1 MTCVTLVGMAKRG
14 RRPAKLEL
22 RDGDRDALE
31 RLVNHPT
38 GQNRDARRARIVLL
52 ASEGLGTADIAKT
65 VGLGTSTVTR
75 WKKRY
80 REGGFHAL
88 TDAPRSGRP
97 RTVTDELVQQVVELT
112 LESKPK
118 GATHWATRGLAKK
131 VGISRSSVSRIW
143 QAFRLKPHRQDTFEL
158 SNDPHLVDKVHDVVG
173 LYLNPPANA
182 VVLSVDQ
189 KTQIQAL
196 ERTQTV
202 LPLSTGLIKAISP
215 KYKRHGTVDFFAA
228 LDIVTGRLIG
238 KTYKAHK
245 SADFIDFLAH
255 IDREIDAELDVHII
269 VDNHSIH
276 RSAETLEWL
285 SRHPRFHMHYTP
297 TYCSWLNQVEAIFAL
312 LTARQLKH
320 GVHTSVRQLTAAIN
334 EFVEAHNDDPQPFIW
349 TRTAEQI
356 IDSLGRFCA
365 GVLDR
370 HASD

>member
-1 MTCVTLVGMAKRG
+1 MAKRG
-14 RRPAKLEL
+14 RKAAKLEL
-22 RDGDRDALE
+22 REGDRAALE
-31 RLVNHPT
+31 RLLSRPT
-38 GQNRDARRARIVLL
+38 GTNRDARRARIVLM
-52 ASEGLGTADIAKT
+52 AADGYGTADIAT
-65 VGLGTSTVTR
+65 VVGMGTSTVTR

-80 REGGFHAL
+80 RDGGFHAL

-97 RTVTDELVQQVVELT
+97 RTVTDDLVQQVVELT

-118 GATHWATRGLAKK
+118 GATHWATRGLARKL
-131 VGISRSSVSRIW
+131 GIGRSSVSRIW

-158 SNDPHLVDKVHDVVG
+158 SNDPNLVDKVRDVVG
-173 LYLNPPANA
+173 LYLEPPTNA
-182 VVLSVDQ
+182 VVLSVDE

-202 LPLSTGLIKAISP
+202 LPLTTGRVKAISP

-245 SADFIDFLAH
+245 SSDFTDFLAL
-255 IDREIDAELDVHII
+255 IDRKIEPGLDIHVI

-276 RSAETLEWL
+276 RSAETLDWL
-285 SRHPRFHMHYTP
+285 ARHPRFHMHYTP
-297 TYCSWLNQVEAIFAL
+297 TYCSWLNQVEAIFAI
-312 LTARQLKH
+312 LTLRQLKH

-334 EFVEAHNDDPQPFIW
+334 DFVEAHNDDPRPFIW
-349 TRTAEQI
+349 TRTADQI
-356 IDSLGRFCA
+356 IDSLARFCS

-370 HASD
+370 HTGD